1 MLDFWISPC
10 LISQGD
16 ILISLYWGDATREV
30 AEKLYQGLTKALRIK
45 LEPPFTMAK
54 LGYTAFT
61 VQQWL
66 VCTVN
71 EMCEVK
77 KHSKMQP

>member
-1 MLDFWISPC
+1 MLAFWISLC

-16 ILISLYWGDATREV
+16 ILISLCWGDS
-30 AEKLYQGLTKALRIK
+30 EKLYQGLTKALWIK

-54 LGYTAFT
+54 LGYTVFT